1 MGIHLFDSVADK
13 LKNVNTQNMQLIATT
28 TLFIAAKY

>member
-1 MGIHLFDSVADK
+1 MGVHLLDSVADS

-28 TLFIAAKY
+28 ALFIAAKY